1 MIEYLIICLG
11 LFAIGSYKK
20 DFTTLIFAGISFI
33 LYGLSIVQDNTGF
46 GIVGIGIG
54 VYIFIRTA
62 IDLINFRKVE
72 NG

>member
-33 LYGLSIVQDNTGF
+33 LYGLSIVQGNAGF
-46 GIVGIGIG
+46 GMVGIGIG

>member
-33 LYGLSIVQDNTGF
+33 LYGLSIVQDNAGF
-46 GIVGIGIG
+46 GMVGIGIG
-54 VYIFIRTA
+54 IYISIRTA